1 MLFLVF
7 LSYCSSLPP
16 FSLFLWRNE
25 DCLLLSYL
33 HLLGVLGSILQLY
46 PCRLILCLIPL
57 CPLLILVALK
67 CNLVFFLFPSAPFFP
82 FLLLFFAQLLTALR
96 IESITFFH
104 PLLCHLLSSHSHPCF
119 ICFPYLSFQ
128 DPLIRTKCC
137 FPYLFLVFVS
147 CSLSFTVSIIQ
158 LAFLS
163 VFFSSSVLYS
173 SLPPT
178 VAVPRPSACL
188 RPLLIT
194 TLSFC
199 HNKTAAAL
207 DGAFPR
213 AAFVET
219 MLAVFLPSPRALGG
233 GVYRYNA
240 FNLLPIRPCCFQ
252 IFKLLSVFQHP
263 SLIALFSSF
272 HSNQKDITTTDYH

>member
-1 MLFLVF
+1 MWMYSFLKTLQLESSSAIPGFPQLLLFTPSFF
-7 LSYCSSLPP
+7 LY
-16 FSLFLWRNE
+16 LWRNE

-57 CPLLILVALK
+57 YPLLILVALK

-128 DPLIRTKCC
+128 DPLIRPKCC

-158 LAFLS
+158 LTFLS

-178 VAVPRPSACL
+178 VAIPRPSACL

-233 GVYRYNA
+233 G
-240 FNLLPIRPCCFQ
+240 LPLWCF
-252 IFKLLSVFQHP
+252 
-263 SLIALFSSF
+263 
-272 HSNQKDITTTDYH
+272 

>member
-1 MLFLVF
+1 MLHL
-7 LSYCSSLPP
+7 
-16 FSLFLWRNE
+16 FSL
-25 DCLLLSYL
+25 S
-33 HLLGVLGSILQLY
+33 
-46 PCRLILCLIPL
+46 
-57 CPLLILVALK
+57 
-67 CNLVFFLFPSAPFFP
+67 FFS
-82 FLLLFFAQLLTALR
+82 R
-96 IESITFFH
+96 
-104 PLLCHLLSSHSHPCF
+104 SS
-119 ICFPYLSFQ
+119 
-128 DPLIRTKCC
+128 DKTKCC
-137 FPYLFLVFVS
+137 FPYLSLVFVS

-219 MLAVFLPSPRALGG
+219 MLAVFLPSPCALG
-233 GVYRYNA
+233 GVYRSNA
-240 FNLLPIRPCCFQ
+240 FNLFPIRPCCYQ
-252 IFKLLSVFQHP
+252 IF
-263 SLIALFSSF
+263 
-272 HSNQKDITTTDYH
+272 